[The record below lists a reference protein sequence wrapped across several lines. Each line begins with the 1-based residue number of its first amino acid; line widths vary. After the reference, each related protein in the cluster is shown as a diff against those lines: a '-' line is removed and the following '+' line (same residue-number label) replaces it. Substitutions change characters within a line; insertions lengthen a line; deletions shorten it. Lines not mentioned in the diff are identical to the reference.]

1 MGRAVM
7 ETLRDKETTQRED
20 ISWVKD
26 IMLQRYTLVL
36 QKRKPGLRMPTPCEI
51 EDLGRSTQ
59 YFVGGQILD
68 LPAD

>member
-51 EDLGRSTQ
+51 EGRSTQ
-59 YFVGGQILD
+59 YFAGGQILD
-68 LPAD
+68 LPAH